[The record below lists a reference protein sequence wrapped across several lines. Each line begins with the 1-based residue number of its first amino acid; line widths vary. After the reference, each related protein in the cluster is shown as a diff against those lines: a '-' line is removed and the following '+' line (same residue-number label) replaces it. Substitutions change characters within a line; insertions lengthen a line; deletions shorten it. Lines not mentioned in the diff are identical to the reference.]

1 MQISEYSP
9 YQNFVFAL
17 KSKDVKRQYPA
28 MLSRFFDF
36 INLEGQSLQEKCK
49 IFYDFASKMENR
61 KMLES
66 QLMHYIS
73 FQEERVKI
81 KKEIAAG
88 TLRNYVKALKLFL
101 TMNDIVVNWSK
112 IKMGMP
118 PSNQTSNDRIPEI
131 SEINQLLQYPDNR
144 IKPIVLVMLSS
155 GIRVGSWNYLKWKH
169 VIPLYNNND
178 KNNNDTDDE
187 LLAAKLI
194 VYAGEP
200 EQYYT
205 FISTDAY
212 HALADYI
219 KFRELHGEK
228 ITGESWLIRDQWQK
242 VDKEHG
248 HRIGLAGYPRKFDA
262 EGIRRLIYDAW
273 KIQGVITVVNNNNTN
288 GERTHPFKSSHGFR
302 KFFQTK
308 CEQVIKSEDVEILMG
323 HGASRRG
330 LKANYYRP
338 NQDYLLDQYL
348 KCVDL
353 LTLDQSNPLSK
364 QIKELKEKNEDKD
377 YLIKGKLQ
385 EKDEQ
390 IKALQDSINFL
401 SDTVNRA
408 LLADPSNKIIT
419 NDDEQSGIVK
429 GIVLKPEIKN
439 KAVGQIKI
447 SADKKK

>member
-118 PSNQTSNDRIPEI
+118 PSNQTSNDRIPEV

-205 FISTDAY
+205 FISTEAY
-212 HALADYI
+212 HALADLY
-219 KFRELHGEK
+219 
-228 ITGESWLIRDQWQK
+228 
-242 VDKEHG
+242 
-248 HRIGLAGYPRKFDA
+248 
-262 EGIRRLIYDAW
+262 
-273 KIQGVITVVNNNNTN
+273 
-288 GERTHPFKSSHGFR
+288 
-302 KFFQTK
+302 
-308 CEQVIKSEDVEILMG
+308 
-323 HGASRRG
+323 
-330 LKANYYRP
+330 
-338 NQDYLLDQYL
+338 
-348 KCVDL
+348 
-353 LTLDQSNPLSK
+353 
-364 QIKELKEKNEDKD
+364 
-377 YLIKGKLQ
+377 
-385 EKDEQ
+385 
-390 IKALQDSINFL
+390 
-401 SDTVNRA
+401 
-408 LLADPSNKIIT
+408 
-419 NDDEQSGIVK
+419 
-429 GIVLKPEIKN
+429 
-439 KAVGQIKI
+439 
-447 SADKKK
+447 